1 MHNRNLS
8 EEILLKDIL
17 MSKIR
22 THVAQPR
29 KLQAVKEEGGQ
40 RKSLNLLVKYG

>member
-1 MHNRNLS
+1 MHKRNLS

-22 THVAQPR
+22 THFAPR